1 MDNKQSESVSAW
13 PTATAVFAV
22 LAVIVSA
29 LCLAVVIGK
38 DNVKTVV
45 AAGASTGSTAAPP
58 GIQMGNTP
66 ADGFVARDA
75 STKPSPQPAGTVH
88 KETFTIEE
96 KQLEIA
102 PGVTQ
107 LMWTFNGT
115 VPGPILRGKVG
126 DTFQI
131 TVVNKGS
138 MPHSI
143 DFHAS
148 KVAPNVMMR
157 EIAPGKSLV
166 YTFTADHAGIFMYH
180 CGTPP
185 VLQHIAMGMYGAV
198 IIDPPNLPPV
208 DHEYVML
215 QSELY
220 KEADPTQPVDFT
232 KLLDEQ
238 WDAVVF
244 NGYVNQYVDRPI
256 HVGVNQ
262 KVRVWVMDEG
272 PSENS
277 SFHVIGTIFDT
288 TYKEGVY
295 LLQPDAN
302 RGGSQTLDL
311 QPAQGGFVE
320 FTFAVPGTYPFVTH
334 KFASASKGAAG
345 KFIADGS

>member
-1 MDNKQSESVSAW
+1 MDTKQSESASAW
-13 PTATAVFAV
+13 PTVTAVFAV
-22 LAVIVSA
+22 LAVLVSA
-29 LCLAVVIGK
+29 MCLAVVIGN
-38 DNVKTVV
+38 DNGKTVV
-45 AAGASTGSTAAPP
+45 EAGASSATTAASP
-58 GIQMGNTP
+58 GIPMGNTP
-66 ADGFVARDA
+66 ADSFVARDA
-75 STKPSPQPAGTVH
+75 RTTPSPQPAGAVH

-96 KQLEIA
+96 KQMEIA

-107 LMWTFNGT
+107 MMWTFNGT

-126 DTFQI
+126 DRFEI
-131 TVVNKGS
+131 TLVNKGTV
-138 MPHSI
+138 PHSI
-143 DFHAS
+143 DFHAG
-148 KVAPNVMMR
+148 KVAPDRTMR
-157 EIAPGKSLV
+157 TIQPGQSLQ
-166 YTFTADHAGIFMYH
+166 YDFTADHAGIFLYH
-180 CGTPP
+180 CGTAP
-185 VLQHIAMGMYGAV
+185 VLEHIAMGMYGAV

-208 DHEYVML
+208 DHEYVMV

-262 KVRVWVMDEG
+262 KIRVWVMDAG

-288 TYKEGVY
+288 TYKEGAY
-295 LLQPDAN
+295 LLQPGADK
-302 RGGSQTLDL
+302 GGAQALDL

-320 FTFAVPGTYPFVTH
+320 FTLSVPGTYPFVTH

-345 KFIADGS
+345 KFVAA